1 LVVGSSPTSGANFIS
16 PSLQPCLQALEQ
28 MTPANQQIIVNLI
41 QGLAERDGITISR
54 TSAPG
59 LQLPEEGIPLWV
71 TSLKANQYSS
81 RTIEEYRFVVTNY
94 LKHDPCPT
102 FLSIQQYL
110 ADRLDKV
117 AATTVA
123 MERKG
128 LRSFFRF
135 LHSAGLWQ
143 TDQTANIRAIKVRY
157 CEREVPSETDIA
169 KLLKAECY
177 QKRYTQRFRLIIILL
192 LDTGLRVTEACSI
205 KKGNINFDKL
215 EIKVLGKGNKERLV
229 PISPLTASL
238 LRAWIECDG
247 QSQWLFPADNA
258 WGYWDKVS
266 VEKMLKRA
274 CKRCGIKPIKPHALR
289 HYFATCS
296 LKNGARLEVISKMLG
311 HASVQVTG
319 DVYAHID
326 NEDIHTTHRKFSPL
340 AKLRLGAGQ
349 LGINPNG
356 GAIY

>member
-1 LVVGSSPTSGANFIS
+1 
-16 PSLQPCLQALEQ
+16 

-135 LHSAGLWQ
+135 LHSDGKQ
-143 TDQTANIRAIKVRY
+143 TRQ
-157 CEREVPSETDIA
+157 
-169 KLLKAECY
+169 
-177 QKRYTQRFRLIIILL
+177 LI
-192 LDTGLRVTEACSI
+192 
-205 KKGNINFDKL
+205 
-215 EIKVLGKGNKERLV
+215 
-229 PISPLTASL
+229 
-238 LRAWIECDG
+238 
-247 QSQWLFPADNA
+247 
-258 WGYWDKVS
+258 
-266 VEKMLKRA
+266 
-274 CKRCGIKPIKPHALR
+274 
-289 HYFATCS
+289 
-296 LKNGARLEVISKMLG
+296 
-311 HASVQVTG
+311 
-319 DVYAHID
+319 
-326 NEDIHTTHRKFSPL
+326 
-340 AKLRLGAGQ
+340 
-349 LGINPNG
+349 
-356 GAIY
+356 